1 MQMKPTNKKQL
12 FQLIKWVVSLTLIVW
27 LYLNVDWK
35 AFSVLLQNAS
45 PFYLAIGLLLTFVN
59 TILCAYKWKLFL
71 KADHLDQ
78 KLPYLVSSY
87 WIGSFVS
94 LFLPSNIGGDAYKV
108 VDVGNK
114 TKETVRSFTSVFA
127 DRFTGFLAL
136 SIIGFIGS
144 IYGYTLIHRIEISL
158 ILLAF
163 LGLLTVITILLFDP
177 RWVRMGLRI
186 SKLDKIAAIH
196 KTYESFVQTLH
207 KYGGKP
213 LLVTNTMLLS
223 FAFHFTYITIVFC
236 YSRFLGLEVS
246 YAYFVLF
253 VPIIAIFEALP
264 ISVYGI
270 GVRDSAYVFFFSLA
284 GMQSEHALALALVF
298 VVANVLYASIGGILL
313 MVRK

>member
-1 MQMKPTNKKQL
+1 MANKKQL
-12 FQLIKWVVSLTLIVW
+12 FQILKWIVSLGLLVW
-27 LYLNVDWK
+27 LYLSVDW
-35 AFSVLLQNAS
+35 ATFAALLKNAS
-45 PFYLAIGLLLTFVN
+45 PVFLFIGLFLTLLN

-71 KADHLDQ
+71 KADLLDQ

-136 SIIGFIGS
+136 SIIGFAGS
-144 IYGYTLIHRIEISL
+144 IYGFQLIHRIEISL
-158 ILLAF
+158 ILLGF
-163 LGLLTVITILLFDP
+163 LGLLTIITILLFDP
-177 RWVRMGLRI
+177 RWVRLSLKI
-186 SKLDKIAAIH
+186 TKLDRVGAIH

-213 LLVTNTMLLS
+213 KLVVSTMALS

-236 YSRFLGLEVS
+236 YSRFLGLEIA
-246 YAYFVLF
+246 YAYFILF

-270 GVRDSAYVFFFSLA
+270 GVRDSAYVFFFSMA

-298 VVANVLYASIGGILL
+298 VVTNVIYASIGGILL
-313 MVRK
+313 LLRK